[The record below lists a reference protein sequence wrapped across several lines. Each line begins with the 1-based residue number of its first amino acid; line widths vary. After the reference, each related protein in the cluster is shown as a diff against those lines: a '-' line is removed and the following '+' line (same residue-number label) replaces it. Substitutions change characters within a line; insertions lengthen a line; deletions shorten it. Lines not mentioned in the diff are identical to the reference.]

1 MCMLG
6 LRIANRLPNRFNPV
20 FVQLSEKDWAS
31 REFLSCKWNLR
42 IGFRRSCRQTV

>member
-20 FVQLSEKDWAS
+20 FVELSKDG
-31 REFLSCKWNLR
+31 LPR
-42 IGFRRSCRQTV
+42 ILKL